1 MTCKGYDSKAVKIG
15 KDVKRA
21 AALIHDQHQRGAFI
35 RSFVVVA
42 QDAGRQR
49 TSRNHDK
56 K

>member
-49 TSRNHDK
+49 TSRNK
-56 K
+56 GEK

>member
-1 MTCKGYDSKAVKIG
+1 MTCRGYDPKAVRIG

-21 AALIHDQHQRGAFI
+21 AALIHDAHQRGAFI